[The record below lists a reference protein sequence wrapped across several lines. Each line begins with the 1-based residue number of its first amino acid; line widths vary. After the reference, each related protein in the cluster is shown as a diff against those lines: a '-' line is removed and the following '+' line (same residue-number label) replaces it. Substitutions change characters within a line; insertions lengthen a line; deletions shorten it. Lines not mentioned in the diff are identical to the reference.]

1 MFKARCL
8 HEQTRHKGP
17 VHHHRLGHFR
27 QHPGLCHLQVAGAGQ
42 RETQVH
48 HRRHSHG
55 QYLRKA
61 QLTNAGDA
69 TPEAAME
76 SALWAMANGD
86 YNAFLTL
93 LTPQMQKEMNR
104 TFGDAEKFAAET
116 QKEMAAFKGM
126 QILARKTLSDDKVEL
141 KFHIDILNT
150 AGISISANNDRTQL
164 MVKSGD
170 AWKIGG
176 GTKSYRPGWD
186 QGRKMERVHCNRNLS
201 GCFTARTAATCRLA
215 ACEECLRTL
224 LLSWSVNFW
233 NV

>member
-1 MFKARCL
+1 MSRHDIKVQFIITGLVIFVSIPVYVIFNLQEPANARP
-8 HEQTRHKGP
+8 KP
-17 VHHHRLGHFR
+17 VTG
-27 QHPGLCHLQVAGAGQ
+27 GI
-42 RETQVH
+42 
-48 HRRHSHG
+48 HG

-69 TPEAAME
+69 TPEDAME

-86 YNAFLTL
+86 YDTFLTL

-116 QKEMAAFKGM
+116 EKEMATFNGM

-150 AGISISANNDRTQL
+150 ADKPISANNDRTQL

-170 AWKIGG
+170 AWKISGS
-176 GTKSYRPGWD
+176 TKSYHPDWD
-186 QGRKMERVHCNRNLS
+186 QGSQPEH
-201 GCFTARTAATCRLA
+201 
-215 ACEECLRTL
+215 
-224 LLSWSVNFW
+224 
-233 NV
+233 